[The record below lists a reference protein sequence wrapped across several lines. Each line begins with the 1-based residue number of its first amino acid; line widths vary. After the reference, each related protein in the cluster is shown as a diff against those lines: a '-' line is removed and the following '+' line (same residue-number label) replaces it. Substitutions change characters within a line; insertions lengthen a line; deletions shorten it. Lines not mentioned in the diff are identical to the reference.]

1 MRQRS
6 VVSALVLGLT
16 VVCSNSGFAA
26 ESCAGWARLNFTDQA
41 KYFLYNNIWGVGSIT
56 NWTQCI
62 YGNGPTTASFGW
74 RWNWP
79 DGGNPD
85 SVKAYPEVRTNASN
99 YSALPTQISA
109 NKNIDVK
116 WVFSVKGQNGTGSP
130 TGRANVAWDIW
141 VGGTGGGAHTY
152 EIMVWP
158 YYWGYTS
165 HFGTKIATVSIAG
178 HPWNVYYTNAPGWNY
193 YAFKR
198 TSNATSLEFNM
209 RSFFDW
215 LRSQNRINASHW
227 IQTIEAG
234 SEVKFGQGRVDT
246 SSYYATVR

>member
-1 MRQRS
+1 MRKRS

-16 VVCSNSGFAA
+16 VFCSNSGFAV

-85 SVKAYPEVRTNASN
+85 SVKAYPGSEDERFQLFGSSDADQRQQEHRREMGLLRKRPKRYRLSN
-99 YSALPTQISA
+99 REGKRRL
-109 NKNIDVK
+109 
-116 WVFSVKGQNGTGSP
+116 GHL
-130 TGRANVAWDIW
+130 GRRN
-141 VGGTGGGAHTY
+141 GGGAHTY